1 MTPIQS
7 IYNHLSHKYSN
18 NPLFLK
24 NCSLIWSVKD
34 QSMIKNFEDSFE
46 FRNEAPKM
54 LLPKKNPAEKA
65 KKIQVLEP
73 GSLTDIES
81 SEPPALDNANN
92 IGIRDDVFS
101 HSFHITTVDQNDKYS
116 GNNDIMKRSKY
127 EVKHGRPDLQG
138 IFTDLATI
146 CDLKDVRRVAV
157 VACGPLNLVEQ
168 VTHLCGKRIKGVA
181 FDLHKETFEI

>member
-1 MTPIQS
+1 
-7 IYNHLSHKYSN
+7 
-18 NPLFLK
+18 
-24 NCSLIWSVKD
+24 
-34 QSMIKNFEDSFE
+34 MIHNFEDSFE

-54 LLPKKNPAEKA
+54 LPMKKNPAEKA

-73 GSLTDIES
+73 GSLTDIEN
-81 SEPPALDNANN
+81 SEPPADDYANN
-92 IGIRDDVFS
+92 VGIRDDVFS
-101 HSFHITTVDQNDKYS
+101 HSFHITTIDPKDKYS
-116 GNNDIMKRSKY
+116 GNNDTMKRSKY
-127 EVKHGRPDLQG
+127 ELKHGRPDLQG

-168 VTHLCGKRIKGVA
+168 VTHLCSKRIKGVT